1 MQDLITIVERLQRE
15 LQQKRDNAILS
26 AQFPPSLIKTESE
39 LNGGCAIVTQK
50 ELEIL
55 NKVRTYIKLNKDY
68 HDYMKRSTS
77 TGDEFQVTNE
87 REA

>member
-1 MQDLITIVERLQRE
+1 M
-15 LQQKRDNAILS
+15 
-26 AQFPPSLIKTESE
+26 IKTESE
-39 LNGGCAIVTQK
+39 LNCAIITSK

-77 TGDEFQVTNE
+77 TSDEFQVTNE